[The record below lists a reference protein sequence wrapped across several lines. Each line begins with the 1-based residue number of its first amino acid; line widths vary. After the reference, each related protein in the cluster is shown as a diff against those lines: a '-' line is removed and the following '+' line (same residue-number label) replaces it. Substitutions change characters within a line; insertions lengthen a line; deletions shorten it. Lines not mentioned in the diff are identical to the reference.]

1 MKRIA
6 IVVLVLAIA
15 VGSFLLGRSE
25 GVRHAIED
33 SEIWT
38 VECYDPLNPP
48 DEDQEIFV
56 ELDGQTYVH
65 TMTQC

>member
-1 MKRIA
+1 MKRIVL
-6 IVVLVLAIA
+6 IVLVLAIA
-15 VGSFLLGRSE
+15 AGSFLLGRSE

-38 VECYDPLNPP
+38 VECYDPLNPS
-48 DEDQEIFV
+48 DEEQEIFV
-56 ELDGQTYVH
+56 DLDGQTYVH